1 MFMYQA
7 CIGISKI
14 SLSRLPMK
22 NLIYLYECL
31 LNEDNNSCKCG
42 QLCSQLVWLTLHY
55 YTNTNHFRLFA
66 INVDLPDVLIVYIQ
80 EIDDDDY
87 PFDDGLRFTDAA
99 AELLKKGASAVE
111 VSLLAQKYGWV

>member
-1 MFMYQA
+1 M
-7 CIGISKI
+7 
-14 SLSRLPMK
+14 
-22 NLIYLYECL
+22 
-31 LNEDNNSCKCG
+31 
-42 QLCSQLVWLTLHY
+42 TLHY

-66 INVDLPDVLIVYIQ
+66 INVDRPDVLIVYIQ